1 MSNNDRYVILFNCD
15 FFLQKLPI
23 TIFDTDPSDW
33 VNLGVETSS
42 NGTVENLTF
51 DDLWNKYENPDLGDV
66 VANNE
71 IMSVIISSFYN
82 KI

>member
-1 MSNNDRYVILFNCD
+1 M
-15 FFLQKLPI
+15 QKLPV

-42 NGTVENLTF
+42 NGTVKNLTF